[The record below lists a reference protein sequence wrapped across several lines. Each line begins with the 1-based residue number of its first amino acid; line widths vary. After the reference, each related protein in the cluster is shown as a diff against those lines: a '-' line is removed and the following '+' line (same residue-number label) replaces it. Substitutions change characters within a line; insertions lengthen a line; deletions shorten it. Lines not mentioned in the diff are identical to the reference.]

1 MSSAANLGTAL
12 PSGPGN
18 LGTFDAPAV
27 LVLTRVGVAQNAA
40 ISYQTLLHAVLW
52 CTETFAGLWF
62 MWRSGLGRA
71 DLERTLVEG

>member
-1 MSSAANLGTAL
+1 MSGAANLGTAL

-18 LGTFDAPAV
+18 VGTFDLPAI
-27 LVLTRVGVAQNAA
+27 LVLQLSSVSKNVA

-62 MWRSGLGRA
+62 MWRSGLRKA
-71 DLERTLVEG
+71 DLDRTLAE